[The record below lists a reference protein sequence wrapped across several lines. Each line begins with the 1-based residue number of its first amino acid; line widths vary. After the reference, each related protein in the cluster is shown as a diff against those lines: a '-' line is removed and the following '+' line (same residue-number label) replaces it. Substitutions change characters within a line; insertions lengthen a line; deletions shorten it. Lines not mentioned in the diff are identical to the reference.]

1 MAYIDAL
8 QDRAD
13 IFTINYVKNA
23 IGEQIKT
30 EVSLYT
36 DLPCRMMRYST
47 TKRKQTE
54 GYQESQTDTWLIQVQ
69 PQHDQAKR
77 GDRCIIDNQM
87 YLITS
92 RQKIRGATPAVHHV
106 VYLLDEYNG

>member
-13 IFTINYVKNA
+13 IFTIGYVKNA
-23 IGEQIKT
+23 IGEQIKN
-30 EVSLYT
+30 EVILYSQM
-36 DLPCRMMRYST
+36 PCRLMRYSS

-77 GDRCIIDNQM
+77 GDKCIIDGQT

-92 RQKIRGATPAVHHV
+92 RQKIKGSTPTVHHV